1 MVFMPLPKGRK
12 DKETRSQTERKKS
25 SERRHDKI
33 PAPLIAPLDTFRKV
47 LGLLQL
53 RHPLEVRRHGEAGL
67 LVSKEGQV
75 KRSRD
80 WQLALHRLFYAEQRW
95 R

>member
-1 MVFMPLPKGRK
+1 MTRRLARRRK
-12 DKETRSQTERKKS
+12 ENNNNN
-25 SERRHDKI
+25 ERRHVKI
-33 PAPLIAPLDTFRKV
+33 PAPLIAPLDIFRKV
-47 LGLLQL
+47 LSLLQL